1 MIDYRQDFSRFFQ
14 LEEAIGSK
22 PGKWQKRIL
31 AELRFV
37 SLLSKENGDR
47 YESQLQRAEAILS
60 KSLETEGV
68 VTNTAAE
75 QAEQELLPCA
85 EEAKSY
91 EFLCVAHAHIDM
103 NWMWGFHETVGSTVD
118 TFRTM
123 LQIMKEYPDFRFS
136 QSQASVYR
144 ILERFAPS
152 MLEEVKERVKEGRWE
167 VTASTWVENDKNM
180 PSEESLSRQYLL
192 AKRYLCDLF
201 QLSPDDLCID
211 FEPDTFGHN
220 INMPEIASNAGIK
233 YYYHCRGTVPNGILN
248 RWRAPSGAELMVFTE
263 PDWYNTGMG
272 THTAEQAIE
281 LAKIIGLR
289 SILKV
294 YGVGDH
300 GGGPT
305 RRDLDCII
313 EMNSWPVYPRF
324 RFSTLREYFNLAEQ
338 LRSSLPVMEKE
349 MNLIFD
355 GCYTTQTRIKTG
367 NRRSERALRAA
378 ELFSAQAALRADMAY
393 PAGIFDEAWEKVLFN
408 QFHDIIPGSG
418 VTETR
423 EYASALY
430 QEVGAAA
437 QTQSKLAFHALTE
450 KIDTSSLIPEQD
462 ISFSRGEGG
471 GAGYDLCGR
480 SAGKVRIYHVF
491 QSAPQKREQVTEFV
505 VWDYEG
511 KEDLLAVKS
520 LDGTWINSQI
530 IDRGDYWGHHFVRLI
545 APVSVPASGWATYL
559 VAEKP
564 VEGPWTFVNDLRAQF
579 PDTFILENNKLRAEF
594 SPLDGALISLKDKRS
609 GREML
614 PAGSRAQFTLAME
627 GVRKNA
633 LNGGGGM
640 SSWATGRHKSMEPL
654 QNIEIALLP
663 GGPVRSRMELQASF
677 GKASSIQAEIYLDQD
692 SDALQFNVTCDW
704 REFGGSEE
712 GVPCLLFT
720 LPEEC
725 SGNTYTYD
733 VPAGFIKRE
742 GLELDLPATNFVM
755 AGEEGAAALILAS
768 KEKYG
773 YRCGNG
779 RMALTLIRAAYE
791 PDPTP
796 EIGMH
801 KFSFAVL
808 CREGKKELAEY
819 SRRVRDYIEPPVAV
833 SGYPHGGN
841 LPSENSFIEL
851 SGGTVLLSS
860 VKGGEDGT
868 AGVLFV
874 RLFETAGKATEAVL
888 TCSFDVAGA
897 SFADTLEQPAEGKI
911 RVSGREIH
919 VPLKACQLV
928 NVRIKAAN

>member
-1 MIDYRQDFSRFFQ
+1 MIDYKQDFSRFSQ
-14 LEEAIGSK
+14 LEEAIGGA
-22 PGKWQKRIL
+22 PGKWQRRIL
-31 AELRFV
+31 AELRYV
-37 SLLSKENGDR
+37 SILSKENGDR
-47 YESQLQRAEAILS
+47 FESQLRQAETILAEALQ
-60 KSLETEGV
+60 EEGV
-68 VTNTAAE
+68 VTNSAAERAE
-75 QAEQELLPCA
+75 QALLPCA

-152 MLEEVKERVKEGRWE
+152 MLEEVKARVKEGRWE

-220 INMPEIASNAGIK
+220 LNMPEIASNAGIK

-248 RWRAPSGAELMVFTE
+248 RWRSPSGAELMVFTE
-263 PDWYNTGMG
+263 PDWYNIGMG
-272 THTAEQAIE
+272 THIAEQAIE
-281 LAKIIGLR
+281 LAKLSGLR

-305 RRDLDCII
+305 RRDLDRII

-324 RFSTLREYFNLAEQ
+324 RFSTLREYFALAEK
-338 LRSSLPVMEKE
+338 LRPDLPVMEKE

-355 GCYTTQTRIKTG
+355 GCYTTQTRIKAG

-378 ELFSAQAALRADMAY
+378 ELFSAEAALRTGMAY

-430 QEVGAAA
+430 QEAGAAA
-437 QTQSKLAFHALTE
+437 QTQSKLAFHELTE
-450 KIDTSSLIPEQD
+450 RIDTSSLIPEQD

-480 SAGKVRIYHVF
+480 SAGKTRIYHVF
-491 QSAPQKREQVTEFV
+491 QSAPQKRTQATEFV

-511 KEDLLAVKS
+511 KEELLAVKTV
-520 LDGTWINSQI
+520 DGTWLDSQI
-530 IDRGDYWGHHFVRLI
+530 IDRGDYWGHRFVRLI
-545 APVSVPASGWATYL
+545 ARVSVPACGWATYL
-559 VAEKP
+559 VGEKP
-564 VEGPWTFVNDLRAQF
+564 IEGPWTFVNDLRAQF
-579 PDTFILENNKLRAEF
+579 PDTFILENSKLRAEF
-594 SPLDGALISLKDKRS
+594 SPLDGALISLKEKAG

-614 PAGSRAQFTLAME
+614 PAGAKAGFSLVME

-633 LNGGGGM
+633 LNGSGGM
-640 SSWATGRHKSMEPL
+640 SSWATGRHKSIEPL
-654 QNIEIALLP
+654 RNIELAMLP

-677 GKASSIQAEIYLDQD
+677 GNASTIRVEIYLDQD

-704 REFGGSEE
+704 REFGGNTE

-725 SGNTYTYD
+725 SGNQYTYD
-733 VPAGFIKRE
+733 IPAGFIKRE

-755 AGEEGAAALILAS
+755 AGEEGSTALILAS

-796 EIGMH
+796 EIGLH
-801 KFSFAVL
+801 KFAFAVL

-819 SRRVRDYIEPPVAV
+819 SRCVRSYIEPPVAL
-833 SGYPHGGN
+833 SGRPHTGS
-841 LPSENSFIEL
+841 LPIESGFIEL
-851 SGGTVLLSS
+851 SENTVLLSS
-860 VKGGEDGT
+860 VKCGEDNT
-868 AGVLFV
+868 PGVAFV
-874 RLFETAGKATEAVL
+874 RLFETAGKAAEAVL
-888 TCSFDVAGA
+888 TCSFDVAEA
-897 SFADTLEQPAEGKI
+897 SFADTLEQPLEGEI
-911 RVSGREIH
+911 HVSGREIR
-919 VPLKACQLV
+919 VAVKPYQLV
-928 NVRIKAAN
+928 NIRIRTKA